1 MLIEPLEIDGAW
13 SLTPTIHGDAR
24 GAFLEWL
31 RQDSL
36 ESVLGHRL
44 ELAQANCST
53 SSAGVI
59 RGIHY
64 ADVPPGQ
71 AKYVTCVS
79 GTILDIVVDIRV
91 GSPTYG
97 NWTSVRLDDDSRR
110 AVYVGEG
117 LGHAFMAITDATVV
131 YLCSTPYTPQH
142 EHGIHPFD
150 PHLGIRWPSLDT
162 AGRRL
167 RPRLSDKDAAQPSLA
182 LAAATDSLPRY
193 DFADARDVSQAG

>member
-1 MLIEPLEIDGAW
+1 MLIESLDIDGAW

-31 RQDSL
+31 RQDAL
-36 ESVLGHRL
+36 ETVLGHRL

-53 SSAGVI
+53 SSAGVL

-71 AKYVTCVS
+71 AKYVACVS
-79 GTILDIVVDIRV
+79 GSILDVVVDIRT

-97 NWTSVRLDDDSRR
+97 QWDSILLDDTRRR

-117 LGHAFMAITDATVV
+117 LGHAFMAVTDATVV
-131 YLCSTPYTPQH
+131 YLCSTPYAPH
-142 EHGIHPFD
+142 REHGIHPLD
-150 PHLGIRWPSLDT
+150 PQLGIRWPSTDLS
-162 AGRRL
+162 GRPL
-167 RPRLSDKDAAQPSLA
+167 GPQLSAKDAAQPSLA
-182 LAAATDSLPRY
+182 EA
-193 DFADARDVSQAG
+193 ADAGRLPAFERVRDLSPQATP